1 MVIIRP
7 KPLYEQVYITTNIAI
22 KYVYVRTA

>member
-7 KPLYEQVYITTNIAI
+7 KPPYEQVYIITNIAI
-22 KYVYVRTA
+22 KYVYVRAA

>member
-22 KYVYVRTA
+22 KHVYVRAA